1 MYFEKKLYS
10 CQFEAVVILDIK
22 PCNFCLSLLACVWHI
37 DIVYF
42 LHTLLNSNSRNFNWL
57 PTSFT
62 QKIKFHLFL
71 GSLKPVFAT
80 VAAGVEYQ
88 LPQVDI
94 KTGNHALCNS
104 HHVLPDLVHSIFSAW
119 VLDISVFGLVAYWKL
134 HVEDYVFQS
143 LLSPFDILTI
153 ITIYWT
159 LSMSEFSKPFLY
171 LKRKSC
177 GKATINCL

>member
-1 MYFEKKLYS
+1 
-10 CQFEAVVILDIK
+10 
-22 PCNFCLSLLACVWHI
+22 
-37 DIVYF
+37 
-42 LHTLLNSNSRNFNWL
+42 
-57 PTSFT
+57 
-62 QKIKFHLFL
+62 
-71 GSLKPVFAT
+71 
-80 VAAGVEYQ
+80 
-88 LPQVDI
+88 
-94 KTGNHALCNS
+94 
-104 HHVLPDLVHSIFSAW
+104 VL
-119 VLDISVFGLVAYWKL
+119 GLVAYWKL